1 MKKILFAI
9 VASAMV
15 IVACNK
21 EQFPFEQSISVTDLS
36 KNVSSYVAENYPDAD
51 IAEALV
57 VKENQP
63 VTIVILNTNEQ
74 LAFNEAGLYL
84 GEGLNYRGGR
94 GGGRGGNHGGGH
106 HHGGGPGGHGHG
118 GHHGGGPGGH
128 GHGGHHGIDSTTL
141 DSLLPGAQAFID
153 SNYAGYTV
161 VGARRD
167 STCQYGAVINVMIS
181 NRSFTGP
188 VKITF
193 DLAGN
198 FLMSS
203 VRYSYANA
211 PQLVKDYITNNYAG
225 YNVRNKAVKSTLA
238 NATVQYNVFVADTVN
253 RYLVTVKDDGTLV
266 CVK

>member
-15 IVACNK
+15 MVACNK
-21 EQFPFEQSISVTDLS
+21 MQMPFEQSISVTDLS
-36 KNVSSYVAENYPDAD
+36 KNISSYVAENYPDAA
-51 IAEALV
+51 IAEAV
-57 VKENQP
+57 VVSDDEN
-63 VTIVILNTNEQ
+63 VTVVVLNTEEQ
-74 LAFNEAGLYL
+74 LAFNDAGVYL
-84 GEGLNYRGGR
+84 GNGLNFRGGHH
-94 GGGRGGNHGGGH
+94 GGGNPGGGMGGNHGGG
-106 HHGGGPGGHGHG
+106 PGHG
-118 GHHGGGPGGH
+118 GHHGGGHH
-128 GHGGHHGIDSTTL
+128 GGIDSTTL

-161 VGARRD
+161 IGARRD
-167 STCQYGAVINVMIS
+167 TTCQYGAVINVMIA
-181 NRSFTGP
+181 NNSFVGP

-203 VRYSYANA
+203 VRFAYANA

-225 YNVRNKAVKSTLA
+225 YNVRKKAEQSTLA
-238 NATVQYNVFVADTVN
+238 NATVQYNVFVADSVN